1 MIWKPVII
9 RGSEPL
15 ALALL
20 KALADDIACG
30 SLPAG
35 ARLPTQREVA
45 DDLKIA
51 LGTVTRAFNEAEKR
65 GLIYGDGRRGTFVG
79 ETPGGRR
86 LLSAMS
92 SAAIAGVDLSRNHP
106 AHAYDPD
113 LRSVLRQ
120 IARTPEIGRLLQYPP
135 GAGFS
140 HHREAGARWLKTMG
154 FEVDPQR
161 VFLCSG
167 AQHALT
173 MAFAAETH
181 SGDAVAAEEY
191 TYPGAKAACEML
203 GLELVGIPMDDDGII
218 PDALESHCR
227 HGRIRLLYCNPTL
240 HNPTTRTSSTA
251 RRKELIA
258 IAEKHDFVIVEDE
271 ILSPLLDRPV
281 GYLAAMAPERCYY
294 IVSTSKAVAAGLRLG
309 FIVAPQKSRQRLVD
323 SLQTSNLGGPPLM
336 AEVFTRWLDNG
347 VIERTISKRRR
358 EIAALHQITRET
370 LKEFDLHSHR
380 SSYNAWLVLPD
391 NWTSADFA
399 SEAQRRG
406 VLVTPSEIFAVD
418 KRSPNNAVRL
428 SIGSIS
434 DRRQLQHGLEVLRDI
449 LAGITPKESVKV

>member
-1 MIWKPVII
+1 
-9 RGSEPL
+9 
-15 ALALL
+15 
-20 KALADDIACG
+20 
-30 SLPAG
+30 
-35 ARLPTQREVA
+35 
-45 DDLKIA
+45 
-51 LGTVTRAFNEAEKR
+51 
-65 GLIYGDGRRGTFVG
+65 
-79 ETPGGRR
+79 
-86 LLSAMS
+86 
-92 SAAIAGVDLSRNHP
+92 
-106 AHAYDPD
+106 
-113 LRSVLRQ
+113 
-120 IARTPEIGRLLQYPP
+120 
-135 GAGFS
+135 
-140 HHREAGARWLKTMG
+140 
-154 FEVDPQR
+154 
-161 VFLCSG
+161 
-167 AQHALT
+167 
-173 MAFAAETH
+173 
-181 SGDAVAAEEY
+181 
-191 TYPGAKAACEML
+191 
-203 GLELVGIPMDDDGII
+203 
-218 PDALESHCR
+218 
-227 HGRIRLLYCNPTL
+227 
-240 HNPTTRTSSTA
+240 
-251 RRKELIA
+251 
-258 IAEKHDFVIVEDE
+258 
-271 ILSPLLDRPV
+271 
-281 GYLAAMAPERCYY
+281 MAPERCYY